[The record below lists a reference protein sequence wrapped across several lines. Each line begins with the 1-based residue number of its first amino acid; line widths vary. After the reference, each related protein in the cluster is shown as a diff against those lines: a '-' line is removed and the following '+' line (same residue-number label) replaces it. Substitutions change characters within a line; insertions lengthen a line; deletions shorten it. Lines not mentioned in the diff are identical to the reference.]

1 MTKMYVWYL
10 RFSPV
15 IIAPMLVF
23 FFNSSVNLNRF
34 LYISMIIILVFNYV
48 FYRKMV
54 AEEEEFEKF
63 KIKLLY
69 KIYAASLSLVMVV
82 AFIASLEFPGGV

>member
-1 MTKMYVWYL
+1 
-10 RFSPV
+10 
-15 IIAPMLVF
+15 
-23 FFNSSVNLNRF
+23 
-34 LYISMIIILVFNYV
+34 
-48 FYRKMV
+48 MV